1 MFWKLC
7 KHELKCSYRGF
18 LILYAI
24 TLLLA
29 VMINPSIDSMFVVTL
44 TLIYGLLLC
53 VILIM
58 SMYVIIKN
66 YHTSMFAKPAYLTHT
81 LPVSTTKLLIVKI
94 LVGLIWFALS
104 YGVILASIIV
114 IGLSVDNFDLQ
125 LLFKA
130 FSHIHISWGAIL
142 YAVYTVL
149 GVVESITLLYLVID
163 ITHTTHIQR
172 FRVPIAIVLFL
183 IISWVSSEIMNM
195 FINPG
200 QGSLLLMVT
209 SNAMIGQN
217 INTTLLTDMTK
228 LLILCGWELLLVCL
242 YFFSGKYL
250 IDHKIEVE

>member
-81 LPVSTTKLLIVKI
+81 LPVSTTKLLIVRHFRI
-94 LVGLIWFALS
+94 SIFHGEQS
-104 YGVILASIIV
+104 YMR
-114 IGLSVDNFDLQ
+114 
-125 LLFKA
+125 
-130 FSHIHISWGAIL
+130 
-142 YAVYTVL
+142 YT
-149 GVVESITLLYLVID
+149 
-163 ITHTTHIQR
+163 
-172 FRVPIAIVLFL
+172 
-183 IISWVSSEIMNM
+183 
-195 FINPG
+195 
-200 QGSLLLMVT
+200 
-209 SNAMIGQN
+209 
-217 INTTLLTDMTK
+217 
-228 LLILCGWELLLVCL
+228 LC
-242 YFFSGKYL
+242 
-250 IDHKIEVE
+250 

>member
-1 MFWKLC
+1 M
-7 KHELKCSYRGF
+7 
-18 LILYAI
+18 
-24 TLLLA
+24 
-29 VMINPSIDSMFVVTL
+29 
-44 TLIYGLLLC
+44 
-53 VILIM
+53 
-58 SMYVIIKN
+58 
-66 YHTSMFAKPAYLTHT
+66 
-81 LPVSTTKLLIVKI
+81 
-94 LVGLIWFALS
+94 
-104 YGVILASIIV
+104 
-114 IGLSVDNFDLQ
+114 
-125 LLFKA
+125 
-130 FSHIHISWGAIL
+130 
-142 YAVYTVL
+142 L

-200 QGSLLLMVT
+200 QGSLLQMVT